1 MAIHELPL
9 RIDTKACMKILAV
22 VLLFLVITNKI
33 IYAHGECCPPKSLAE
48 AIISGVTLAPNFG
61 LSLQYE
67 YTNMETIREG
77 SQSRSRDSVLDDVAA
92 TWPEMPDSGK
102 SFSVPTR
109 MIMQKYTLLGTYSAT
124 KRLQFVAMVPYVV
137 NDMDMRMIVRGEG
150 GNHHHHHG
158 VQRVRRQFMSP
169 LASNAAGND
178 MRMDMKMDTVEGF
191 GDITLMGLYTLYID
205 KPDLPAKKITL
216 GLGVKTPTGKN
227 DEEFDSG
234 GLVHA
239 AMQTGTGS
247 WDPLF
252 LVNYMHAFHPMIF
265 QSNLFYQMT
274 TEGDE
279 GYEFGDKISLDLIAR
294 YQLTNHVNPGLELNL
309 FYAGQDTDHDDRYS
323 RPDES
328 LLDNTDNTGITS
340 LSISPSLQIKIPKTG
355 GSINLKFQQPLYQHA
370 RGIQQVVDW
379 RATASIVWAF

>member
-1 MAIHELPL
+1 M
-9 RIDTKACMKILAV
+9 RIFAV
-22 VLLFLVITNKI
+22 VLLFFFCAHKT
-33 IYAHGECCPPKSLAE
+33 IYAHGECCLPKSLAE
-48 AIISGVTLAPNFG
+48 ATISGVTLAPNFG

-67 YTNMETIREG
+67 YTNMKTIREG
-77 SQSRSRDSVLDDVAA
+77 SQSRSPDSILDDVEA

-109 MIMQKYTLLGTYSAT
+109 MIMQKYTLLGMYSAT
-124 KRLQFVAMVPYVV
+124 KRLQFLITVPYVV

-150 GNHHHHHG
+150 SNHHHD
-158 VQRVRRQFMSP
+158 VQRGQLSYQRP
-169 LASNAAGND
+169 LTSDTTGND
-178 MRMDMKMDTVEGF
+178 MRMNMEMDTVEGF
-191 GDITLMGLYTLYID
+191 GDITLMGLYTLYAN
-205 KPDLPAKKITL
+205 KPDLPAKKVTL

-227 DEEFDSG
+227 NEEFDSG

-252 LVNYMHAFHPMIF
+252 LVNYMHAFHQAIF
-265 QSNLFYQMT
+265 QTNLFYQMT

-279 GYEFGDKISLDLIAR
+279 GYEFGDKISLDLIGR
-294 YQLTNHVNPGLELNL
+294 YQATRYLYPGLELNL
-309 FYAGQDTDHDDRYS
+309 FYSGQDTDHDNRYS

-328 LLDNTDNTGITS
+328 LIDNTDNTGITS
-340 LSISPSLQIKIPKTG
+340 LSISPSLQVKIPGTG
-355 GSINLKFQQPLYQHA
+355 ASFDLKFQQPLYQHA

-379 RATASIVWAF
+379 RAMAAIVWAF

>member
-1 MAIHELPL
+1 MRIAI
-9 RIDTKACMKILAV
+9 T
-22 VLLFLVITNKI
+22 VLLFLVVTNKI
-33 IYAHGECCPPKSLAE
+33 LYAHGECCLSRSIAE
-48 AIISGVTLAPNFG
+48 ATISGVTLAPNFG

-77 SQSRSRDSVLDDVAA
+77 SHSISPDSVLDNVAA
-92 TWPEMPDSGK
+92 EWPEMPEDGK

-109 MIMQKYTLLGTYSAT
+109 MIMQKYTLLGTYAVTDRIQLLAT
-124 KRLQFVAMVPYVV
+124 VPYVI
-137 NDMDMRMIVRGEG
+137 NDMDMRMVTRGTG
-150 GNHHHHHG
+150 GIHHHAP
-158 VQRVRRQFMSP
+158 QLVRQAYPGP
-169 LASNAAGND
+169 LARDETEND
-178 MRMDMKMDTVEGF
+178 MRMDMKMDTVEGL
-191 GDITLMGLYTLYID
+191 GDITLMGLYTLYTD
-205 KPDLPAKKITL
+205 KPDLPTKKITL

-239 AMQTGTGS
+239 AMQPGTGS

-252 LVNYMHAFHPMIF
+252 LVNYMHAFYPVIF
-265 QSNLFYQMT
+265 QANLLYHMT

-279 GYEFGDKISLDLIAR
+279 GYEFGDKISLDLIVR
-294 YQLTNHVNPGLELNL
+294 YQITNYVNPGLELNGL
-309 FYAGQDTDHDDRYS
+309 YAGQDTDHDGKYS

-340 LSISPSLQIKIPKTG
+340 LSVSPSLQIKIPKTG
-355 GSINLKFQQPLYQHA
+355 GSVDLKFQKPIYQHA

-379 RATASIVWAF
+379 RAMASIVWAF